1 MARQVKD
8 HFDSLGLQVQETETT
23 ASIRENIE
31 YQFNVIVF
39 FLAFMAVLIALVGC
53 LGLMGTMSINVLERK
68 REIGVMRAI
77 GASDS
82 AVLRIFVVEG
92 VIIGILSWFG
102 GILISQPMSR
112 LISRQVGMA
121 FLELPLHFQYNWL
134 GPLYWLVIVL
144 FISTM
149 ASLLPAWRAARL
161 DPVKALNKT

>member
-1 MARQVKD
+1 MA
-8 HFDSLGLQVQETETT
+8 
-23 ASIRENIE
+23 
-31 YQFNVIVF
+31 IVG
-39 FLAFMAVLIALVGC
+39 A

-92 VIIGILSWFG
+92 VIIGLLSWMG

-121 FLELPLHFQYNWL
+121 FLELPLAFSIQLAWS
-134 GPLYWLVIVL
+134 PVLVAHRPNYL
-144 FISTM
+144 RDGQPPTGLQRG
-149 ASLLPAWRAARL
+149 AAQRARNNRL
-161 DPVKALNKT
+161 